1 MTGNGTD
8 LIAPCGPSWQGAG
21 LARAS
26 GMLGI
31 MAYDSSAAVALPPAR
46 DPREPYRICVVCLG
60 NICRS
65 PIGEVVLR
73 AELGKAGLTGKAEV
87 DSAGTGDWHLGA
99 PMHSGSRAELSRRG
113 YDGSGHQA
121 RQIQRSWLAGYD
133 LLLAMDRGNL
143 TDLRQMAGGDEDLL
157 GRIRLLRS
165 YDPDAE
171 QDAEVP
177 DPYYG
182 GPDDFAEV
190 FEQVQAAARNLAGRL
205 AGEL

>member
-1 MTGNGTD
+1 
-8 LIAPCGPSWQGAG
+8 
-21 LARAS
+21 
-26 GMLGI
+26 MLGA
-31 MAYDSSAAVALPPAR
+31 MVFDSSAAPAIPEAR
-46 DPREPYRICVVCLG
+46 DPRKPYRICVVCLG